1 MYIFGSHR
9 SYDENGDINSYI
21 SCYINSLEKAE
32 HATSVRRIK
41 RSLNQEHR
49 FAISK
54 SRKQLAE
61 KREEGGEQEEHRQL
75 QCILRFT
82 QT

>member
-9 SYDENGDINSYI
+9 SYENGDINSYI
-21 SCYINSLEKAE
+21 SSYINSLKKAE
-32 HATSVRRIK
+32 HAILVLHIERF
-41 RSLNQEHR
+41 LNQEHR

-54 SRKQLAE
+54 SPKQLAE
-61 KREEGGEQEEHRQL
+61 KREEGGEEKEHGQL

-82 QT
+82 QM

>member
-9 SYDENGDINSYI
+9 SYENGDINSNI
-21 SCYINSLEKAE
+21 SCYIDSLKKAE
-32 HATSVRRIK
+32 HATLVLRIE
-41 RSLNQEHR
+41 RFLNQEHR
-49 FAISK
+49 FEISK